1 MAGGSR
7 NFFSLIIQGAFAMK
21 FFLTTIFGL
30 LLGTSLVFSQPKAD
44 SGFTL
49 LFNGKDFSGWKM
61 NKTNES
67 LEGKVD
73 AGKMRFIIKDGNL
86 VIDPKVKGDL
96 TINTAQ
102 DFEKDVHIK
111 FEYKP
116 DTKCNNDLFLRGM
129 KFDIKKGDVKNIK
142 FDDWNSFEI
151 ILKSDSAEF
160 KNNGELQK
168 TLKAKPGKTP
178 FGIRAENGGI
188 EFKNLQYK

>member
-1 MAGGSR
+1 
-7 NFFSLIIQGAFAMK
+7 MK
-21 FFLTTIFGL
+21 SFLATALGL
-30 LLGTSLVFSQPKAD
+30 LLAASLCFAEPKAD

-61 NKTNES
+61 NKTNEP
-67 LEGKVD
+67 LEGKTD
-73 AGKMRFIIKDGNL
+73 AGKMRFIAKDGIL
-86 VIDPKVKGDL
+86 MIDPKAKGDL
-96 TINTAQ
+96 TINTVQ

-116 DTKCNNDLFLRGM
+116 DAKCNNDLFLRGM

-151 ILKSDSAEF
+151 ILKGDSAEF

-168 TLKAKPGKTP
+168 MMKAKPGKTP
-178 FGIRAENGGI
+178 FGLRAEFGGI
-188 EFKNLQYK
+188 EFKNLQFK